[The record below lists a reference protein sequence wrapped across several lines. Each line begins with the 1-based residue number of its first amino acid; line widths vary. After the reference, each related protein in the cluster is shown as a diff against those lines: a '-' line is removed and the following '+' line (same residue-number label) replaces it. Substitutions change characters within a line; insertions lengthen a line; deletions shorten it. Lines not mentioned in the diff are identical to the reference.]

1 MARNYA
7 KNARRPGEVSAR
19 EVAERLGINARTVHA
34 WAKDAIS
41 GGHRERL
48 THDEVRKDVMGRYWI
63 DESAVEALP
72 GRIQVD
78 DYI

>member
-7 KNARRPGEVSAR
+7 KNARRPGEVSAS
-19 EVAERLGINARTVHA
+19 EVAERLGVHARTVHV

-41 GGHRERL
+41 GGRMDRL
-48 THDEVRKDVMGRYWI
+48 SQDEVRRDIMGRYWI
-63 DESAVEALP
+63 DESAVSMLP
-72 GRIQVD
+72 GRIQIE